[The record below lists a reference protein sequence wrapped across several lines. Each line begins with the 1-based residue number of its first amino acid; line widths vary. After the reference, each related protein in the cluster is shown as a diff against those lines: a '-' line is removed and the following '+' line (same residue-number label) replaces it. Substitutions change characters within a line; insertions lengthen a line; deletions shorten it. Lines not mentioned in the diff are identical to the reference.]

1 MQIRERDDIDRISQ
15 IDCIALLA
23 KGEGRMKGRH

>member
-1 MQIRERDDIDRISQ
+1 MQIREGTIIDPISQ

-23 KGEGRMKGRH
+23 KGEGRMQGTH